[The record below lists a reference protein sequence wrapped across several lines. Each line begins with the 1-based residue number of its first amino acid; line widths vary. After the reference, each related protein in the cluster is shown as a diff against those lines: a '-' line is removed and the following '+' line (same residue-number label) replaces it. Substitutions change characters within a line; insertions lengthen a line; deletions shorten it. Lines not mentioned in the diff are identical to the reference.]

1 MSSPVFIWSLIL
13 HQQYSSFSLRLPYVL
28 SSLDVSS
35 SSTQKFPFRQ
45 VFLICR
51 NVQVSI
57 CSFIKAFANFNG
69 TENAR
74 KYIYIYIYMCVCVCV
89 CVCLFML
96 LLQLELCEKNMP
108 KEHLLLSS

>member
-74 KYIYIYIYMCVCVCV
+74 KYIYIYIYVCVCV
-89 CVCLFML
+89 CV
-96 LLQLELCEKNMP
+96 
-108 KEHLLLSS
+108 SIYATSTT